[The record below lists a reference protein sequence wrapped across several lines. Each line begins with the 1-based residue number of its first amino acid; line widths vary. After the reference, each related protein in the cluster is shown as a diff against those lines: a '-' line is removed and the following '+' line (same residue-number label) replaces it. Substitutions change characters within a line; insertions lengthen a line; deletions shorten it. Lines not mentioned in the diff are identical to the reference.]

1 MAQLTLDYTPIGVY
15 IISLSVEQWLLMMI
29 YNRTTPVDRYSVMG
43 SNWVEEADSL
53 VKDDSEMVRIKY
65 RLLGQYW

>member
-15 IISLSVEQWLLMMI
+15 IISLSVE
-29 YNRTTPVDRYSVMG
+29 YSVMG

-53 VKDDSEMVRIKY
+53 VKDDSEVVRIKY